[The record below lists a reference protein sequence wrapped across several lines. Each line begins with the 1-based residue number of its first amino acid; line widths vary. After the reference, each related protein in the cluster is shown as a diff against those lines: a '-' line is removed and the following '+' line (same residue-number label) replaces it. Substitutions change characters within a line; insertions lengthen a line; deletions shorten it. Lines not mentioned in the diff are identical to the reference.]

1 MSDAARMN
9 DVSTVAVGA
18 GIRRLEHQLNTPLF
32 VRSGRGVVPTQG
44 AYSVTKFTLTLL
56 VGLRRIERSF
66 AAQGQPIDMN
76 SVREEAEG
84 LLICEKRLRAFLTE
98 CRSLKISPTL
108 IFRVVAVY
116 EFNSIRAA
124 ATALNISQPQLSKQM
139 SELEGILNTPLFIR
153 KASGLEH
160 LPKATVL
167 YKSALQLSDICE
179 RLIQRGDLLFR
190 REVTT
195 THLGTVAPFTTSSA
209 LCRRLSDLCEIW
221 RRRYTRAQIKISADT
236 TDQLFARLKRN
247 ELHCAIV
254 DTPDVPEQFE
264 SLELSRMPLRIA
276 MNRTQ
281 KQELSALKVAQTQP
295 FALPSR
301 HNSLR
306 ILIDEWMQQK
316 DIQFHN
322 MIEVESM
329 TLIADLVERHGYCS
343 FLPKEAAAGQTGFDF
358 LELPDAPQI
367 AHRLVWKPE
376 MTENKHVNRIIQALI
391 VGPNPF

>member
-1 MSDAARMN
+1 
-9 DVSTVAVGA
+9 
-18 GIRRLEHQLNTPLF
+18 
-32 VRSGRGVVPTQG
+32 
-44 AYSVTKFTLTLL
+44 
-56 VGLRRIERSF
+56 
-66 AAQGQPIDMN
+66 GQPIDMN
-76 SVREEAEG
+76 SVRDEMEE
-84 LLICEKRLRAFLTE
+84 LLADRDRLRDFLVE
-98 CRSLKISPTL
+98 CRSLKISPAL
-108 IFRVVAVY
+108 ILRAVAVY
-116 EFNSIRAA
+116 EFSSIRAA
-124 ATALNISQPQLSKQM
+124 AAALQLSQPQLSKQM
-139 SELEGILNTPLFIR
+139 SELETILNTQLFIR
-153 KASGLEH
+153 KASGLDH

-179 RLIQRGDLLFR
+179 SLIQRGDLLFR

-209 LCRRLSDLCEIW
+209 LCRRLCDLCETW

-236 TDQLFARLKRN
+236 TDQLFARLNRN

-254 DTPDVPEQFE
+254 DTPDVPDQFE

-276 MNRTQ
+276 MKRTQ
-281 KQELSALKVAQTQP
+281 KQELPALRVAQTQP

-306 ILIDEWMQQK
+306 ILIDDWMQKK
-316 DIQFHN
+316 DIQFHS

-329 TLIADLVERHGYCS
+329 TLIANLVEQHGYCS
-343 FLPKEAAAGQTGFDF
+343 FLPKEAAVGQSGYDF

-376 MTENKHVNRIIQALI
+376 MTANRHVNRIIQAISAQDPQLGAI
-391 VGPNPF
+391 A